1 MKRSLLLLASVATV
15 ALSGCSNE
23 EIANV
28 ETSMQNAIGF
38 NVVGSNPGTRANPVT
53 NGEDLKKNDF
63 FVFAFE
69 TGKTSEDATPFMGT
83 HENQYTHNG
92 VEIGWNN
99 TASKWDYKNPADLAY
114 WPTVGLDFYA
124 VTPSNAADLWLIHSN
139 SQQVQY
145 TCVDEFSNNHSQANV
160 DLMYATAFSQTKETN
175 SGKVKL
181 TFKHALSQVVFRA
194 RTEKE
199 GMQVTVGNMKLF
211 NVVIGQAVF
220 SLPKENETA
229 TMDNWGI
236 NEIEKGGGSIFV
248 RDENAANTTVGY
260 AAESKD
266 ATWLSDVNMEKP
278 GESNVLMMLPQTL
291 TKWATVPGTPV
302 TKQEADAAET
312 KQSYLAIE
320 CSIKQ
325 NGLYVF
331 GSADALQTLYVPFG
345 AEWQPGYRY
354 IYTLIFGGGY
364 DDQGKPILT
373 PIEFDADVTPW
384 EDKETDS
391 TLVTTEQ
398 N

>member
-1 MKRSLLLLASVATV
+1 MKRSLLMLASVATV

-38 NVVGSNPGTRANPVT
+38 NVVGSNPGTRATPV
-53 NGEDLKKNDF
+53 NDSEGLKANDF

-69 TGKTSEDATPFMGT
+69 TGKTNEEVTPFMGT
-83 HENQYTHNG
+83 HESVYEHKG
-92 VEIGWNN
+92 VEIAWKD
-99 TASKWDYKNPADLAY
+99 TKWDYKNPAELAY

-124 VTPSNAADLWLIHSN
+124 VTPANAADFWLIHSN

-145 TCVDEFSNNHSQANV
+145 TFADEFSDNHDQKNV

-199 GMQVTVGNMKLF
+199 GMEVVVGKMKLF
-211 NVVIGQAVF
+211 NASIAIATF
-220 SLPKENETA
+220 TFPKENETA
-229 TMDNWGI
+229 TKDNWSLTPI
-236 NEIEKGGGSIFV
+236 VQGGGSISV
-248 RDENAANTTVGY
+248 RDVNAEQTTVDY
-260 AAESKD
+260 AADSKD

>member
-1 MKRSLLLLASVATV
+1 MKKNLLLLASVATV

-69 TGKTSEDATPFMGT
+69 TGKTGEHVDPFMGT
-83 HENQYTHNG
+83 HATEWSHQG
-92 VEIGWNN
+92 VEIIWNN
-99 TASKWDYKNPADLAY
+99 DASKWDYKNPEELAY

-124 VTPSNAADLWLIHSN
+124 VTPSKAADLWLIHSN

-145 TCVDEFSNNHSQANV
+145 TLVDEFSDNHKQDNV
-160 DLMYATAFSQTKETN
+160 DLMYATAFNRTKESN
-175 SGKVKL
+175 SGKVTL
-181 TFKHALSQVVFRA
+181 QFKHALSQVVFRA

-199 GMQVTVGNMKLF
+199 GMEFVVGKMKFF
-211 NVVIGQAVF
+211 NASIAIATF
-220 SLPKENETA
+220 TFPKENETA
-229 TMDNWGI
+229 TKDNWSLTPI
-236 NEIEKGGGSIFV
+236 VQGGGSISV
-248 RDENAANTTVGY
+248 RDVNAEQTTVDY
-260 AAESKD
+260 AADSEG
-266 ATWLSDVNMEKP
+266 AIWLSDVDTENP

-302 TKQEADAAET
+302 TKEQADAADT

-331 GSADALQTLYVPFG
+331 GSAAALQTLYVPFG
-345 AEWQPGYRY
+345 ATWQPGYRY

-384 EDKETDS
+384 TDS
-391 TLVTTEQ
+391 KIDSNLVPS

>member
-1 MKRSLLLLASVATV
+1 MKKNLLLLASVATV

-69 TGKTSEDATPFMGT
+69 TGKTGEHVDPFMGT
-83 HENQYTHNG
+83 HATEWSHQG
-92 VEIGWNN
+92 VEIIWNN
-99 TASKWDYKNPADLAY
+99 DASKWDYKNPEELAY

-124 VTPSNAADLWLIHSN
+124 VTPSKAADLWLIHSN

-145 TCVDEFSNNHSQANV
+145 TLVDEFSDNHKQDNV
-160 DLMYATAFSQTKETN
+160 DLMYATAFNRTKESN
-175 SGKVKL
+175 SGKVTL
-181 TFKHALSQVVFRA
+181 QFKHALSQVVFRA

-199 GMQVTVGNMKLF
+199 GMEVVVGKMKLY
-211 NVVIGQAVF
+211 NVVIGTATF
-220 SLPKENETA
+220 TFPKENESVTA
-229 TMDNWGI
+229 ANNWKIGTI
-236 NEIEKGGGSIFV
+236 VAGAGSVFA
-248 RDENAANTTVGY
+248 REENAENTTVVY
-260 AAESKD
+260 AADSD
-266 ATWLSDVNMEKP
+266 NATWLSDVKTDKP

-302 TKQEADAAET
+302 TKQQADAAET
-312 KQSYLAIE
+312 KQSYLSIE

-331 GSADALQTLYVPFG
+331 GSADELQTLYVPFG
-345 AEWQPGYRY
+345 ATWEPGYRY

-364 DDQGKPILT
+364 DDQGNPILT
-373 PIEFDADVTPW
+373 PIEFDPEVTPW
-384 EDKETDS
+384 TDFPIDS
-391 TLVTTEQ
+391 NLSE
-398 N
+398 